1 MGKIFDVLFFVL
13 LVFNYFLYLHSLSF
27 SPEVSDREDK
37 LKVSKKEVRV
47 RRSGE
52 QGKERKEESQK

>member
-13 LVFNYFLYLHSLSF
+13 LVFNYFPYLHSLSF